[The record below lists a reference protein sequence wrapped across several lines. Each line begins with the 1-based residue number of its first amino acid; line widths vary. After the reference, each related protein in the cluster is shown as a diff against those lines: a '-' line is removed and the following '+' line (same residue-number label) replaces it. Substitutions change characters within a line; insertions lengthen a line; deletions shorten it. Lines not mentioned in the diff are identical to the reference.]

1 MREHDGFRIPYETV
15 EAITL
20 IALVRLNLVTGTKD
34 LLYDQLLKMGIYED
48 MAPWNIAFK
57 GGKLVYIDYDTRD
70 IDLTKF
76 VPMAYQVR
84 MGPREG
90 GSEQP
95 CVSTAVD
102 ELFHGRGLYLIS
114 ATILFPGHGCAH
126 EPGADRARLWPLP
139 TAC

>member
-20 IALVRLNLVTGTKD
+20 IALVRLNLVQGTKD

-84 MGPREG
+84 KGLEEKEG
-90 GSEQP
+90 KSAAVESLFFL
-95 CVSTAVD
+95 CVSTSCRRHIPCTSPFSYIV
-102 ELFHGRGLYLIS
+102 
-114 ATILFPGHGCAH
+114 
-126 EPGADRARLWPLP
+126 
-139 TAC
+139 

>member
-1 MREHDGFRIPYETV
+1 VREHDGFRIPYETV

-20 IALVRLNLVTGTKD
+20 IALVRLNLVQGTKD

-84 MGPREG
+84 KGLEEKEG
-90 GSEQP
+90 KSAAVESLFFFV
-95 CVSTAVD
+95 CVD
-102 ELFHGRGLYLIS
+102 ELSTPYSVHIALFLYCV
-114 ATILFPGHGCAH
+114 TI
-126 EPGADRARLWPLP
+126 
-139 TAC
+139 